1 METKPTSKRILI
13 TGASGFLGGNLA
25 LHFQREG
32 WITWGAHHAHAA
44 AFKDIQAR
52 VLDICLPDAIAR
64 ILDEAKPDAVI
75 HAAAMAAPDDCAA
88 DIPATRQ
95 INVQGPKLLATACA
109 QRGIKLVFISTD
121 LVFSGDKAF
130 QIENDQPRPLGVY
143 GKSKVDAEKEVLAA
157 TASKP
162 LVARLPLLYG
172 WGRGPA
178 KGRNFAEQWLRL
190 LLTGGRVQAF
200 NDQFRTPLY
209 VEDAA
214 IGLRLC
220 LEKNLEGIVHIAGP
234 ERVSR
239 YDLGVKLA
247 QVFSL
252 PVESVL
258 ASSVNDVVYR
268 DPRPS
273 DVTLSI
279 NHLRESTGFSPRGL
293 ADGIEE
299 MHQDLLRQA

>member
-1 METKPTSKRILI
+1 M
-13 TGASGFLGGNLA
+13 
-25 LHFQREG
+25 
-32 WITWGAHHAHAA
+32 
-44 AFKDIQAR
+44 
-52 VLDICLPDAIAR
+52 
-64 ILDEAKPDAVI
+64 
-75 HAAAMAAPDDCAA
+75 
-88 DIPATRQ
+88 
-95 INVQGPKLLATACA
+95 
-109 QRGIKLVFISTD
+109 
-121 LVFSGDKAF
+121 
-130 QIENDQPRPLGVY
+130 
-143 GKSKVDAEKEVLAA
+143 
-157 TASKP
+157 
-162 LVARLPLLYG
+162 
-172 WGRGPA
+172 
-178 KGRNFAEQWLRL
+178 
-190 LLTGGRVQAF
+190 QAF

-220 LEKNLEGIVHIAGP
+220 LEKNLEGTVHIAGP

-247 QVFSL
+247 QSFSL

-258 ASSVNDVVYR
+258 ATSVNDVVYR

-279 NHLRESTGFSPRGL
+279 NHLKESTNFSPRGL